1 MRNTVSATDK
11 ARLTRPNENVRG
23 QEASRNRLETLR
35 GDEKNLAPG
44 RRKNF
49 APNQETAF
57 QPSGNGISGHAVLL
71 SLAAFGS

>member
-11 ARLTRPNENVRG
+11 ARLTRPNEDVRG
-23 QEASRNRLETLR
+23 RQASRNRLEAR
-35 GDEKNLAPG
+35 AAPRNLAPG

-57 QPSGNGISGHAVLL
+57 QPSGNGISGHADVL
-71 SLAAFGS
+71 SLAAFGG